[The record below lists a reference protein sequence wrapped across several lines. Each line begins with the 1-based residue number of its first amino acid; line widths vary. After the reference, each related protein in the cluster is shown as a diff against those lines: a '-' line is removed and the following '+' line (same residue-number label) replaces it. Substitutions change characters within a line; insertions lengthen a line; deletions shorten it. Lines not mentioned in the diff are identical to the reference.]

1 MAPNIPHKV
10 AILLCTYNGE
20 RYLDEQLNS
29 VLNQTHTNWRIYASD
44 DGSNDETLRIL
55 EKFQEKVGTDRI
67 IIINGPRNGPTSN
80 FLSLISRVDG
90 DYEYFAFC
98 DQDDVWHE
106 EKLFRAVK
114 LLIGVENQVPAVY
127 CSSTRYIASNG
138 RFLQCSYVFKGK
150 PSFKN
155 ALVQCIAGGNTM
167 VFNKMAKN
175 ILSKTPKFQMLVAH
189 DWWLYILITAYGGY
203 VHYDKAP
210 SVDYRQ
216 HSNALVGENRS
227 INSKIKRILMLLDG
241 RYKKWTNLNI
251 TALDAISHELP
262 LHSKQT
268 LDFFKKI
275 KRSSFFTRV
284 FIFIYSGIRR
294 QTFMGNIALAIAVL
308 IKRF

>member
-1 MAPNIPHKV
+1 MAVNTPHKV

-44 DGSNDETLRIL
+44 DGSNDATLNIL
-55 EKFQEKVGTDRI
+55 EKFQAKFGIDRMVI
-67 IIINGPRNGPTSN
+67 LSGPKNGPTDN
-80 FLSLISRVDG
+80 FLSLILSVDG
-90 DYEYFAFC
+90 DCEYFAFC
-98 DQDDVWHE
+98 DQDDVWHD
-106 EKLFRAVK
+106 EKLCRAVK
-114 LLIGVENQVPAVY
+114 VLIGLEFEVPSVY

-138 RFLQCSYVFKGK
+138 RFLQYSYVFKRE

-155 ALVQCIAGGNTM
+155 ALVQSIAGGNTM
-167 VFNKMAKN
+167 VFNRMAKD
-175 ILSKTPKFQMLVAH
+175 ILSRTPKLQILVAH
-189 DWWLYILITAYGGY
+189 DWWLYILITAYDGY
-203 VHYDKAP
+203 VHYDKTP

-241 RYKKWTNLNI
+241 RYKRWTDQNI
-251 TALDAISHELP
+251 KALDTISNELP

-268 LDFFKKI
+268 FDFFKKI
-275 KRSSFFTRV
+275 KSSSFFVGV

-294 QTFMGNIALAIAVL
+294 QTFMGNAALAIAVL

>member
-1 MAPNIPHKV
+1 MVANSPYKV

-29 VLNQTHTNWRIYASD
+29 VLNQIHTNWRIYASD
-44 DGSNDETLRIL
+44 DGSDDETPKIL
-55 EKFQEKVGTDRI
+55 EKFQEKVGRDRI
-67 IIINGPRNGPTSN
+67 AILNGPKNGPTDN
-80 FLSLISRVDG
+80 FLSVLLRVDG
-90 DYEYFAFC
+90 DCEYFAFC

-106 EKLFRAVK
+106 EKLYKAVK
-114 LLIGVENQVPAVY
+114 VLIGLEVPAVY

-138 RFLQCSYVFKGK
+138 KFLQYSYVFKRE

-155 ALVQCIAGGNTM
+155 ALVQSIAGGNTM
-167 VFNKMAKN
+167 VFNRMAKN

-189 DWWLYILITAYGGY
+189 DWWLYIVITAYGGY
-203 VHYDKAP
+203 VHYDKLP

-227 INSKIKRILMLLDG
+227 FNAKITRLLRLLDG
-241 RYKKWTNLNI
+241 RYKYWTNQNLRALN
-251 TALDAISHELP
+251 ALAHELP
-262 LHSKQT
+262 LESNKT
-268 LDFFKKI
+268 LDYYKKI
-275 KRSSFFTRV
+275 KYKSFFVRV

-294 QTFMGNIALAIAVL
+294 QTLVGNIALLFAIM